1 MGWKST
7 AREIPAAHMRAKH
20 EEFARNNPDSF
31 YQKSIVTRHG
41 KPWVTRDHIVDYTE
55 TDEDGTK
62 YIAASMT
69 LRQGYYIF
77 PQAYLHPEKRFVGEL
92 KDIRLRQDGSWDVL
106 LDAVLRDSSGNPILV
121 EGQEVDLSG
130 WFAESSLKD
139 AGLGME
145 PIRQGASM
153 PSIEEIIEARHARIR
168 RNAH

>member
-7 AREIPAAHMRAKH
+7 ARRIPAAHMRAKH

-69 LRQGYYIF
+69 LRQGNYIF

-106 LDAVLRDSSGNPILV
+106 LDAVLRDLSGNPVLF

-130 WFAESSLKD
+130 WFHESSLKD
-139 AGLGME
+139 ACLGKVS
-145 PIRQGASM
+145 IRQGASL
-153 PSIEEIIEARHARIR
+153 PSINEIQAARDERR
-168 RNAH
+168 RNRG